1 MCFRAHVTAARA
13 TNQRAALMIVT
24 CRFHRRYM
32 AGNKACRLWAN
43 MVRQLKPKMIV
54 PQHGRPFADPDTISA
69 FLDWIS
75 NLECGLDL
83 LTQEDYR
90 IPS

>member
-1 MCFRAHVTAARA
+1 
-13 TNQRAALMIVT
+13 
-24 CRFHRRYM
+24 M

-43 MVRQLKPKMIV
+43 MVRRLQPKMIV
-54 PQHGRPFADPDTISA
+54 PQHGSPFADAETINA

-75 NLECGLDL
+75 ELECGLDL

-90 IPS
+90 IPV